1 MMAPAAF
8 GRIRYC
14 RFVHTETARAKP
26 MHSKGLWRPDSEEFS
41 AHPEPSRTP
50 AAHARGHPASSRLL
64 CELLDRILAG
74 VRIGSGG
81 LHQARKPVPDAA
93 VVLRPVPGVR
103 WTIVLKH
110 DVGHE
115 GSSWVLIDLGH
126 ALLLT
131 IGTR

>member
-8 GRIRYC
+8 GRVRYC

-50 AAHARGHPASSRLL
+50 AAHARGRPASSRLL

-74 VRIGSGG
+74 VHGRALGG
-81 LHQARKPVPDAA
+81 FTDRLGIRH
-93 VVLRPVPGVR
+93 VVLVPLDKG
-103 WTIVLKH
+103 L
-110 DVGHE
+110 DV
-115 GSSWVLIDLGH
+115 S
-126 ALLLT
+126 
-131 IGTR
+131 R

>member
-8 GRIRYC
+8 GRVRSC
-14 RFVHTETARAKP
+14 RFAHAETARAKP

-74 VRIGSGG
+74 VHD
-81 LHQARKPVPDAA
+81 LPAAWNAPTTDARTKQR
-93 VVLRPVPGVR
+93 LTR
-103 WTIVLKH
+103 
-110 DVGHE
+110 
-115 GSSWVLIDLGH
+115 
-126 ALLLT
+126 LL
-131 IGTR
+131 